1 MGELKE
7 DISDLEFKLQY
18 IDAQKKKFK
27 IASVNYREMAHKT
40 IWIGNN
46 ESYIIGN
53 LFLWNNAYQS

>member
-40 IWIGNN
+40 I
-46 ESYIIGN
+46 
-53 LFLWNNAYQS
+53 